1 MADITAGTGAGRRGL
16 PGLVGAQI
24 AGALGGMA
32 VGLNQLGLNQLGLNP
47 LGLNPLPAIPRR
59 HRIVD
64 RALTRC

>member
-32 VGLNQLGLNQLGLNP
+32 VGLNQLGLNP